1 MQNSFSQELQAKSLM
16 NICKNDFR
24 KYDGFFFDVNDIKKL
39 SKKANDMSLQDKLW
53 DKTIEFLKIKH

>member
-1 MQNSFSQELQAKSLM
+1 MILE
-16 NICKNDFR
+16 